1 MNKNHLESL
10 KKENDILSKVQG
22 DYVVKA
28 VYTFTHEYY
37 ICFVM
42 EYMIGGDLGSII
54 QTYGVLESSVAKFY
68 IAEIILA
75 VHNLH

>member
-1 MNKNHLESL
+1 MNKNHLDSL
-10 KKENDILSKVQG
+10 KKENDILSRVQG
-22 DYVVKA
+22 DFVVKA
-28 VYTFTHEYY
+28 VYTFTHESY

-42 EYMIGGDLGSII
+42 EYLIGGDLGSIV
-54 QTYGVLESSVAKFY
+54 QTYGVLEESVAKFY